1 MPEDYIMRLIQQV
14 AAMLAAIIAKR
25 GDGKPAEARQ
35 DLDSTCLQTIGLP
48 LATLKRY
55 SPEAL
60 ARQLEQSGANRY
72 GRSIMLAELFIQDAE
87 LLSENGSDAQ
97 GALGSWL
104 HAFCLVFDSFPL
116 LSADEQ
122 AVYRPKLEIL
132 AAKLEHLPPNPF
144 VTDKLRAWRLSTAVH
159 HESIHRDVF

>member
-14 AAMLAAIIAKR
+14 SAMLAAIIAKR

-55 SPEAL
+55 TPDDL

-72 GRSIMLAELFIQDAE
+72 ARSVMLAELFVQDAE
-87 LLSENGSDAQ
+87 LLSESGDAQ
-97 GALGSWL
+97 GALASYL
-104 HAFCLVFDSFPL
+104 HAFCLLFDSFPL
-116 LSADEQ
+116 LTTDEHAIYQ
-122 AVYRPKLEIL
+122 PKLEML
-132 AAKLEHLPPNPF
+132 AARLEHLPPNPY
-144 VTDKLRAWRLSTAVH
+144 VTHKLRAWREV
-159 HESIHRDVF
+159 RR

>member
-14 AAMLAAIIAKR
+14 GAMLAAIIAKR
-25 GDGKPAEARQ
+25 GDSRPAEARQ

-48 LATLKRY
+48 LGTLKRY
-55 SPEAL
+55 SPDGL

-72 GRSIMLAELFIQDAE
+72 ARSIMLAELFIQDAE
-87 LLSENGSDAQ
+87 LLSEKGNDEQ
-97 GALGSWL
+97 GALASWL

-122 AVYRPKLEIL
+122 EAYRPKLEML
-132 AAKLEHLPPNPF
+132 AAKLEHLPPNPY
-144 VTDKLRAWRLSTAVH
+144 VTDKLRAYRATITA
-159 HESIHRDVF
+159 SR

>member
-14 AAMLAAIIAKR
+14 GAMLAAIIAKR

-55 SPEAL
+55 SPDAL

-72 GRSIMLAELFIQDAE
+72 ARSIMLAELFIQDAE
-87 LLSENGSDAQ
+87 LLSENGNDEQ
-97 GALGSWL
+97 GALASYL
-104 HAFCLVFDSFPL
+104 HAFCLIFDSFPL
-116 LSADEQ
+116 LATDEQ
-122 AVYRPKLEIL
+122 AIYRPKLEML

-144 VTDKLRAWRLSTAVH
+144 VTNKLRAYRATSTA
-159 HESIHRDVF
+159 SR

>member
-35 DLDSTCLQTIGLP
+35 DLDTTCLQSLGLP
-48 LATLKRY
+48 LATLKQY

-60 ARQLEQSGANRY
+60 ARQLAQSGGNRY
-72 GRSIMLAELFIQDAE
+72 ARSIILAELLIQDAE
-87 LLSENGSDAQ
+87 LLSENGDEQ
-97 GALGSWL
+97 GTLASYL

-116 LSADEQ
+116 LSTDEQ
-122 AVYRPKLEIL
+122 AIYRPKLEML
-132 AAKLEHLPPNPF
+132 ATKLEHLPPNPY
-144 VTDKLRAWRLSTAVH
+144 VTHKLRAWRDEA
-159 HESIHRDVF
+159 